1 MGYMEISMKKFISFL
16 IGIILTVIIL
26 IGAMIVGAGYGKYKQ
41 AIGDIRLVDKVNEVR
56 SSETYVNID
65 NISNTFKDAIVAI
78 EDIRF
83 YDHGAIEF
91 KSLLRA
97 VLVNLKEKELLQ
109 GGSTITQQVAKNLY
123 FDNDQNFLKKIAEM
137 FLAFALEENYSKDDI
152 LELYVNIIYYGD
164 NNYGIREASNNYFGI
179 EPIDLDYEQ
188 STLLAGLPQAPSS
201 YALGEHY
208 EEAKERQ
215 KQVIE
220 ALDKFNEQKRKDSP
234 RK

>member
-1 MGYMEISMKKFISFL
+1 MKKFVSIL

-26 IGAMIVGAGYGKYKQ
+26 IGAMILGAGYAKYKQ
-41 AIGDIRLVDKVNEVR
+41 AIGDISLVDKVNEVR
-56 SSETYVNID
+56 SSETYVKID
-65 NISNTFKDAIVAI
+65 DISNNFKDAIVAI

-83 YDHGAIEF
+83 YDHGAVEF

-137 FLAFALEENYSKDDI
+137 FVAFDLEENYSKDDI

-164 NNYGIREASNNYFGI
+164 NNYGIKEASNNYFGI
-179 EPIDLDYEQ
+179 DPIDLNYDQ
-188 STLLAGLPQAPSS
+188 STLLAGLPQAPSA

-208 EEAKERQ
+208 EAAKERQ
-215 KQVIE
+215 KDVIE
-220 ALDKFNEQKRKDSP
+220 ALDRFLDKKR
-234 RK
+234 

>member
-1 MGYMEISMKKFISFL
+1 MKKFISVL

-26 IGAMIVGAGYGKYKQ
+26 IGAMLVGAGYAKYKQ
-41 AIGDIRLVDKVNEVR
+41 AIGDISLADKISEVMR
-56 SSETYVNID
+56 SENYVKIDDISE
-65 NISNTFKDAIVAI
+65 TFKDAIVAI

-83 YDHGAIEF
+83 YDHGAVEF

-123 FDNDQNFLKKIAEM
+123 FDNDQNFIKKIAEM
-137 FLAFALEENYSKDDI
+137 FLAFDLEENYSKNDI
-152 LELYVNIIYYGD
+152 LEIYVNVIYYGD
-164 NNYGIREASNNYFGI
+164 NNYGIKEASNNYFGT
-179 EPIDLDYEQ
+179 EPIDLDYDQ
-188 STLLAGLPQAPSS
+188 STLLAGLPQAPSA

-208 EEAKERQ
+208 EAAKERQ

-220 ALDKFNEQKRKDSP
+220 ALEKFTTQRQKY
-234 RK
+234 

>member
-1 MGYMEISMKKFISFL
+1 MKKFISVL

-26 IGAMIVGAGYGKYKQ
+26 IGAMLVGAGYAKYKQ
-41 AIGDIRLVDKVNEVR
+41 AIGDISLADKISEVMR
-56 SSETYVNID
+56 SENYVKIDDISE
-65 NISNTFKDAIVAI
+65 TFKDAIVAI

-83 YDHGAIEF
+83 YDHGAVEF

-123 FDNDQNFLKKIAEM
+123 FDNDQNFIKKIAEM
-137 FLAFALEENYSKDDI
+137 FLAFDLEENYSKNDI
-152 LELYVNIIYYGD
+152 LEIYVNIIYYGD
-164 NNYGIREASNNYFGI
+164 NNYGIKEASNNYFGT
-179 EPIDLDYEQ
+179 EPIDLDYDQ
-188 STLLAGLPQAPSS
+188 STLLAGLPQAPSA

-208 EEAKERQ
+208 EAAKERQ

-220 ALDKFNEQKRKDSP
+220 ALEKFTTQRQKY
-234 RK
+234 

>member
-1 MGYMEISMKKFISFL
+1 MEIDMKKFISVL

-26 IGAMIVGAGYGKYKQ
+26 IGAMLVGAGYAKYKQ
-41 AIGDIRLVDKVNEVR
+41 AIGDISLADKISEVMR
-56 SSETYVNID
+56 SENYVKIDDISE
-65 NISNTFKDAIVAI
+65 TFKDAIVAI

-83 YDHGAIEF
+83 YDHGAVEF

-123 FDNDQNFLKKIAEM
+123 FDNDQNFIKKIAEM
-137 FLAFALEENYSKDDI
+137 FLAFDLEENYSKNDI
-152 LELYVNIIYYGD
+152 LEIYVNIIYYGD
-164 NNYGIREASNNYFGI
+164 NNYGIKEASNNYFGT
-179 EPIDLDYEQ
+179 EPIDLDYDQ
-188 STLLAGLPQAPSS
+188 STLLAGLPQAPSA

-208 EEAKERQ
+208 EAAKERQ

-220 ALDKFNEQKRKDSP
+220 ALEKFTTQRQKY
-234 RK
+234 